1 MRLLKYFIISL
12 LLLASFPS
20 IVMAGIEPG
29 TGATLTLAEA
39 VQLALANNIGLQLQK
54 DDVSSAE
61 GAQEAAAGE
70 FDILAK
76 GEGGAERLEKTP
88 LIIGDSEEERT
99 AQWSL
104 GLQKKYTTGTE
115 VSLNLA
121 NSRFASTPTTTLVD
135 PVYNSGLSLSL
146 RQPLLKGFGTD
157 RQTATMR
164 AAEKNLAAATFLV
177 RAEAANLAAKVKGTY
192 WNLVYAW
199 QDKSVK
205 ELSLKL
211 AVKLLDETEEKIRAG
226 KLASVDIYQPQSE
239 IARRE
244 ESLISADRAIGLHE
258 DELKLLLNSRDW
270 QVPFIPTD
278 LPPTAKMVPDLQA
291 IEENALLSRPDLKA
305 AELAIA
311 AAKIQEE
318 VALDNTQ
325 PSLALVGLVGQ
336 GGTDNAYSTSMSDA
350 VDDPKTQWQAG
361 LAFSMPLQNSGAKGL
376 YRQAGAAHNKAKN
389 SAQLLRL
396 QVQQSVRTTV
406 RDVQLA
412 QKTMEATRKTSLAT
426 GKRLEAEQAKFA
438 VGRGTT
444 FDVLTAQEAYSQTLS
459 QEKQSEV
466 GYALALAELDRIQG
480 LVGMSVDVRP

>member
-1 MRLLKYFIISL
+1 MRILKFFFISL
-12 LLLASFPS
+12 LLLPAFPS
-20 IVMAGIEPG
+20 TVMAGAEPG
-29 TGATLTLAEA
+29 SGVKLTLTEA

-54 DDVSSAE
+54 DDVNSAE
-61 GAQEAAAGE
+61 GAKEAAEGE
-70 FDILAK
+70 FDIIAK
-76 GEGGAERLEKTP
+76 GEGGAESLEKTP
-88 LIIGDSEEERT
+88 LIPGDSEEERT
-99 AQWSL
+99 AQWAL

-115 VSLNLA
+115 VSLNWK
-121 NSRFASTPTTTLVD
+121 NSRFASTPATTLID
-135 PVYNSGLSLSL
+135 PVYNSGLSLGV
-146 RQPLLKGFGTD
+146 RQPLLQGFGTD

-164 AAEKNLAAATFLV
+164 ATEKNLAAATFLV
-177 RAEAANLAAKVKGTY
+177 SAEAANLAAKVKGAY

-205 ELSLKL
+205 QLSLKL

-244 ESLISADRAIGLHE
+244 ESLISADRTIGLHE

-270 QVPFIPTD
+270 HMPFIPTD
-278 LPPTAKMVPDLQA
+278 LPPAAQMVPDLKT
-291 IEENALLSRPDLKA
+291 IEENALLRRPDLKA
-305 AELAIA
+305 AELAIDA
-311 AAKIQEE
+311 TKIQEE
-318 VALDNTQ
+318 VALDNTR

-336 GGTDNAYSTSMSDA
+336 GGTDNAYGDSMSDA
-350 VDDPKTQWQAG
+350 ANDPKTQWQAG

-376 YRQAGAAHNKAKN
+376 HRQAGAAHNKAKN

-412 QKTMEATRKTSLAT
+412 QKAMEATKKTTLAT
-426 GKRLEAEQAKFA
+426 RKRLEAEQEKFA
-438 VGRGTT
+438 VGRATT
-444 FDVLTAQEAYSQTLS
+444 FDVLTAQDAYSQTLS

-480 LVGMSVDVRP
+480 LVGVGVDVR

>member
-1 MRLLKYFIISL
+1 MRILKYCIISL
-12 LLLASFPS
+12 LFLPGFPS
-20 IVMAGIEPG
+20 TVMAGNEPG
-29 TGATLTLAEA
+29 TGVTLTLAEA
-39 VQLALANNIGLQLQK
+39 VQLALANNIGLQLQQ
-54 DDVSSAE
+54 DDVNSAE
-61 GAQEAAAGE
+61 GAKEAAEGE
-70 FDILAK
+70 FDIIAK
-76 GEGGAERLEKTP
+76 GEGGAESLEKTP
-88 LIIGDSEEERT
+88 LIPGDSEEERT
-99 AQWSL
+99 AQWAV

-115 VSLNLA
+115 VSVNWK
-121 NSRFASTPTTTLVD
+121 NSRFAGTPVTTLID
-135 PVYNSGLSLSL
+135 PVYNSGLSLGV
-146 RQPLLKGFGTD
+146 RQPLLQGFGTD
-157 RQTATMR
+157 RQTASMR
-164 AAEKNLAAATFLV
+164 ATEKNLAAATFLV
-177 RAEAANLAAKVKGTY
+177 SAEAANLAAKIKGAY
-192 WNLVYAW
+192 WKLVYAW

-278 LPPTAKMVPDLQA
+278 LPPTVQMVPDLQV
-291 IEENALLSRPDLKA
+291 IEENALRSRPDLKA
-305 AELAIA
+305 AELAID

-318 VALDNTQ
+318 VAFDNTR

-336 GGTDNAYSTSMSDA
+336 GGTDKAYDDSMSDA
-350 VDDPKTQWQAG
+350 ANDPKTQWQAG

-396 QVQQSVRTTV
+396 QVRQSVRTTV

-412 QKTMEATRKTSLAT
+412 QKAMEATKKTTLAT
-426 GKRLEAEQAKFA
+426 GKRLEAEQAKFS
-438 VGRGTT
+438 VGRATT
-444 FDVLTAQEAYSQTLS
+444 FDVLTAQDAYSQTLS

-480 LVGMSVDVRP
+480 QVGLGVEVR